1 MSMLM
6 KFVKLFLLSSLFVS
20 SLSLSLSLSLNTF
33 LFFQFELEI
42 QEMIMKSIIC
52 GV

>member
-20 SLSLSLSLSLNTF
+20 SLSLSLSLNTF

>member
-1 MSMLM
+1 MANVHAYEVCKIVSFII
-6 KFVKLFLLSSLFVS
+6 FVCFI
-20 SLSLSLSLSLNTF
+20 SLSLSLNTF